1 MQYLDLVAL
10 HEVDQ
15 ALSFDTDSVAIIGGV
30 EAYTIKAAGGDKK
43 LYKHMEEKLEKQH
56 KELLAAYNA
65 LPDDKKAE
73 FAAEMN
79 LKRNSPFGSF
89 QSRANRKKFAYLIA
103 TLNATHIDY
112 EFSNAVKPDDFRRD
126 TMDNVMKTVDLTMY
140 NLRPYCYSGGLA
152 AGALTPLGS
161 PIWNP
166 KMWSLIDEE
175 MGLRDCEFYVW
186 EPDSDP
192 FEGEDGSIWSYH
204 FFFYNKGLKR
214 VCYLYFRGVSSLS
227 NSPVPPT
234 SLVSKYKHELW
245 SEYNP
250 DGLYHK
256 HAEKHASGRARH
268 TYDHTGACKDC
279 LDNLV
284 IDHPGE
290 EVVDAESY
298 PSVRERE
305 MSHEYY
311 YSSEDDSDIEY
322 LRERKKGRVR
332 ALSENIMEK
341 MEV

>member
-1 MQYLDLVAL
+1 MKYLDLVAL

-15 ALSFDTDSVAIIGGV
+15 ALSFDTDSVAVIGGV
-30 EAYTIKAAGGDKK
+30 EAYTIKAAGADKK
-43 LYKHMEEKLEKQH
+43 LYKFIEEKLENQH
-56 KELLAAYNA
+56 KEAIKQYEE
-65 LPDDKKAE
+65 LPDEKKAE
-73 FAAEMN
+73 FAADFN

-89 QSRANRKKFAYLIA
+89 QSRANRKKFAYLIG
-103 TLNATHIDY
+103 TLNATHVDY
-112 EFSNAVKPDDFRRD
+112 EFSNAAKPDDFRRD
-126 TMDNVMKTVDLTMY
+126 TMDNVIQTVDLTMY

-175 MGLRDCEFYVW
+175 MGLRECEFYVW

-192 FEGEDGSIWSYH
+192 FQGEDGSLWSFH
-204 FFFYNKGLKR
+204 FFLYNKSMKR
-214 VCYLYFRGVSSLS
+214 VCYLYLRGVSSLS
-227 NSPVPPT
+227 NSPEPPT
-234 SLVSKYKHELW
+234 SLVSKYKHEQW
-245 SEYNP
+245 SRP
-250 DGLYHK
+250 
-256 HAEKHASGRARH
+256 RH

-290 EVVDAESY
+290 EVVDAEEY

-305 MSHEYY
+305 MSQDYY
-311 YSSEDDSDIEY
+311 YSTEDDSDIEY
-322 LRERKKGRVR
+322 LRQRKKGRVR

-341 MEV
+341 MDV